1 MTLSLSYTVDKMIKI
16 YRTEKQGGLR
26 EYSRPSVKSIIA
38 CEGPDEAEFKD
49 LIEKY
54 KFDWDM
60 VKDFL
65 DPYESPRVE
74 RYNNVVYLYLR
85 SAIDTKAGLATEP
98 VLLVKRKDKV
108 IICFTHSAGIIKAKQ
123 MIDSNKHAMAFLQIV
138 ELVNKTYFSKL
149 DQVSRKLLAAKG
161 DLRRSEIDNQDIVK
175 FIDIEEDLV
184 EYEAALSAQKSALTT
199 LLSGKIMKLYEDDAD
214 LVEDL
219 TLSLG
224 QLLELVRSRRMMIS
238 GIRETYTTIT
248 ANNLNKMFKR
258 LTSISILLMI
268 PSVIGGIYGMNVIL
282 PFGGH
287 RQGFWIVSGTITV
300 IMFTT
305 ALVFRKNKWF

>member
-1 MTLSLSYTVDKMIKI
+1 MIKI
-16 YRTEKQGGLR
+16 YRTEKLGGLK
-26 EYSRPSVKSIIA
+26 EYLRASGKSIIA
-38 CEGPDEAEFKD
+38 CESPDEAEVRSLVD
-49 LIEKY
+49 KY

-85 SAIDTKAGLATEP
+85 RAIDTKAGLATEP

-108 IICFTHSAGIIKAKQ
+108 VVCFTNSTGLIKAKQ
-123 MIDSNKHAMAFLQIV
+123 VIDSSKHTLAFLQIV
-138 ELVNKTYFSKL
+138 ELVNKTYFAKL

-224 QLLELVRSRRMMIS
+224 QLLELVRSRRTMIS

-268 PSVIGGIYGMNVIL
+268 PSVIGGLFGMNVAMPL
-282 PFGGH
+282 GAH
-287 RQGFWIVSGTITV
+287 QYGFWIITGSV
-300 IMFTT
+300 ATLCIFVG
-305 ALVFRKNKWF
+305 LVFRKNKWF